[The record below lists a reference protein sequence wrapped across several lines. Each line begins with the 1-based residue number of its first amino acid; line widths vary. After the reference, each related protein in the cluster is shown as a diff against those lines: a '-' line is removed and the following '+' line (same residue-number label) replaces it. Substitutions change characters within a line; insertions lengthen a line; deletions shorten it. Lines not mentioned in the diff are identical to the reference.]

1 MRPLS
6 WRKGRAVAWIDGTS
20 AGHRVGVCAVS
31 SDARARKLG
40 IAHFAFIRALVQ
52 GVDMRHAW
60 DRYLQ
65 VEGPAT
71 DLRLVKSTIGWIR
84 DAFAAAARREA
95 RHGTARLVL
104 MDVSQIPDTGPAVPS
119 LEDFAAERGLEDFS
133 EAEQIEAFEAEFG
146 NASANQGRRA
156 KLIARQLDAL
166 RWLEQLVA
174 QPPRA
179 GDAVASW
186 LNPSVALRLEAA
198 GIFTLHQ
205 LVERINGVGR
215 NWTASIRGVGI
226 AKAARVQQWLAEH
239 RESLGLAIGTHVALA
254 RAKVF
259 RHELQKVVE
268 PATDVRPLEKLLVPA
283 ELDGRA
289 GLYRRPQ
296 AQCLMA
302 ARNDYEAILAWLRS
316 KTAASPVQQERA
328 KARRRGRDLGVE
340 SPLDW
345 LLTLS
350 HTQRAYRKE
359 AERFLLWAVVERRK
373 PLSSMT
379 TEDCT
384 AYRDFLAD
392 PLPRSRWCGQRN
404 RERWSPLWRP
414 FEGPLSAVAQRQAL
428 TVLKNL
434 YAYWVDKNY
443 VMGNPW
449 SGIAVPR
456 SAQPRMNPS
465 RSFSMAQWQF
475 IGEQVQRQPDRST
488 AQRLKFALSLLYAT
502 GLRLSEAVAAKVD
515 DLQWVEYP
523 PDSEDD
529 EHVEGWLLNVVGKG
543 QRLRQVPVPV
553 DVIGLLADYLI
564 ARGLDPDPEARVNQG
579 ACLLGKAADLGEVAP
594 SLQARHGDD
603 PKQGIATNTLYDQ
616 LKRFLG
622 ECGRVLDSLG
632 DAKGAER
639 LARASTHWLRHTHAS
654 HAIARGVRVEVAKEI
669 LGHASLA
676 TTTIYVTTE
685 EKRRMKA
692 MARFWGKS

>member
-1 MRPLS
+1 MKLD
-6 WRKGRAVAWIDGTS
+6 ADT
-20 AGHRVGVCAVS
+20 
-31 SDARARKLG
+31 ARARKLG
-40 IAHFAFIRALVQ
+40 IAHFAFMRALVQ
-52 GVDMRHAW
+52 GIALREAW

-65 VEGPAT
+65 VEGLAT
-71 DLRLVKSTIGWIR
+71 DLRLVKGTIDWIR
-84 DAFAAAARREA
+84 DAFAAAARRED
-95 RHGTARLVL
+95 RHGTARLIL
-104 MDVSQIPDTGPAVPS
+104 MDVRRLPDNEPAVPS

-146 NASANQGRRA
+146 KASVRQGRRA

-179 GDAVASW
+179 GDAVAAW
-186 LNPSVALRLEAA
+186 LNPNVSGRLEAV
-198 GIFTLHQ
+198 GIFTLAQ

-215 NWTASIRGVGI
+215 NWTASIRGLGT
-226 AKAARVQQWLAEH
+226 AKAARVQRWLSEH
-239 RESLGLAIGTHVALA
+239 QASLGLAIGGHVALA
-254 RAKVF
+254 RGKVF

-289 GLYRRPQ
+289 GVYRRPQ
-296 AQCLMA
+296 AQCLMT
-302 ARNDYEAILAWLRS
+302 ARNDYEAILTWLRS
-316 KTAASPVQQERA
+316 KNGASPAQQAQA
-328 KARRRGRDLGVE
+328 KAKRRGRDLGVE
-340 SPLDW
+340 SALDW
-345 LLTLS
+345 LTTLS

-359 AERFLLWAVVERRK
+359 AERFLLWAVIERRK

-384 AYRDFLAD
+384 AYRDFLGD

-414 FEGPLSAVAQRQAL
+414 FEGPLSAAAQRHAL

-443 VMGNPW
+443 LMGNPW
-449 SGIAVPR
+449 SGITVPR
-456 SAQPRMNPS
+456 SALPKMNTG
-465 RSFSMAQWQF
+465 RSFTMAQWQF
-475 IGEQVQRQPDRST
+475 ICEQVDMQRERST
-488 AQRLKFALSLLYAT
+488 SQRLKLALSLLYAT

-515 DLQWVEYP
+515 HLQWVEYP
-523 PDSEDD
+523 PDTEDA

-543 QRLRQVPVPV
+543 QKLRQVPVPV
-553 DVIGLLADYLI
+553 DVVGLLADYLI
-564 ARGLDPDPEARVNQG
+564 ARGLDPDPEAGVNQG
-579 ACLLGKAADLGEVAP
+579 AYLLGKAADLEAVAP
-594 SLQARHGDD
+594 SLQERHGDD
-603 PKQGIATNTLYDQ
+603 PKHGIVANTLYDQ
-616 LKRFLG
+616 LKRFFE

-632 DAKGAER
+632 HAKGADR
-639 LARASTHWLRHTHAS
+639 LRRASTHWLRHTHAS
-654 HAIARGVRVEVAKEI
+654 HAIARGTPVQIEKEI

-676 TTTIYVTTE
+676 TTSVYVTTE

-692 MARFWGKS
+692 MASFWGKT